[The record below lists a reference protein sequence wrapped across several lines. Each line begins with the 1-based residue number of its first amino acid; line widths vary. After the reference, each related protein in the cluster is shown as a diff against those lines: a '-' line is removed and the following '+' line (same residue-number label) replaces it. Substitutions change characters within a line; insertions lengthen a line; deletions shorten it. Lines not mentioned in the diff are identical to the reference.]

1 MRSGGATRPARER
14 ALDAFAAQH
23 GKPASALAHGPGRV
37 NLIGEHTD
45 YNEGFVLPLALGQ
58 AAYVALRPRDDEA
71 VELSAL
77 DLGQR
82 GAFRLSEARSLERR
96 GDARAPQGG
105 WLEYAKAVAWA
116 LQADGHVLCGL
127 DGVIASDVP
136 RGAGLSSSAALE
148 LALAW
153 ALLYAGAQSG
163 RRKTPATSSGAA
175 TGLSVP
181 DAPSVRADGSAPARL
196 ARAMQRAENEWIGVS
211 SGIMDQLVGAASVA
225 GHALLI
231 DCRDLST
238 TPVPLPTKASVVV
251 LDTATRRRL
260 AGSAFN
266 ERRAACQRVAAAFGV
281 AALRD
286 LDAADLVRAAAP
298 ARLSPTDLA
307 RARHVV
313 AENQRTLAAARLL
326 AEGDT
331 IAVGELM
338 DQSHASLRDLYEVSS
353 TELDA
358 MVKAARAAPGCL
370 GARMTGAGFGGCAV
384 ALVERGAETEFAAT
398 TATAYREATGLV
410 PALYPAV
417 SGGAAGVFESP
428 AGALAPQP
436 NRPVT

>member
-1 MRSGGATRPARER
+1 MTSGGAGRSARER
-14 ALDAFAAQH
+14 ALAAFESEH
-23 GKPASALAHGPGRV
+23 GEPASAVARGPGRV

-58 AAYVALRPRDDEA
+58 AAYVAVRPRDDEV
-71 VELSAL
+71 VELLTL

-82 GAFRLSEARSLERR
+82 GAFRLSEVRSPDRR
-96 GDARAPQGG
+96 GDARLAQGG
-105 WLEYAKAVAWA
+105 WLEYAKAVVWA
-116 LQADGHVLCGL
+116 LQADGHTLGGL

-153 ALLYAGAQSG
+153 ALLYTGVQSG
-163 RRKTPATSSGAA
+163 RRGTPAMGSGAA
-175 TGLSVP
+175 TGLSAP
-181 DAPSVRADGSAPARL
+181 DAPPVRAAGPSPARL

-211 SGIMDQLVGAASVA
+211 SGIMDQLVGAAAVA

-238 TPVPLPTKASVVV
+238 TPVPLPPEASVVV

-281 AALRD
+281 ASLRD
-286 LDAADLVRAAAP
+286 LDAADLAHAAAP
-298 ARLSPTDLA
+298 AGLSPTDLA

-326 AEGDT
+326 AEGDAV
-331 IAVGELM
+331 AVGKLM

-358 MVKAARAAPGCL
+358 MVTAARAAPGCL

-384 ALVERGAETEFAAT
+384 ALVERGAETDFAASA
-398 TATAYREATGLV
+398 ATAYRQATGLV

-417 SGGAAGVFESP
+417 SGGAAGVVEHPSGDP
-428 AGALAPQP
+428 ALS
-436 NRPVT
+436 RTCR